1 MKKERTLLDIYILEI
16 LEKYASKDKPML
28 QSTLIEKLAD
38 YPYEIE
44 VARNTLSAYL
54 KKLRDDDRIRGK
66 RGVYKPGLFDDH
78 ELRLLIDGVL
88 FGQHIPKEIATELID
103 KLKGM
108 SELGLK
114 NRVRHVHYLP
124 SMPRTENKNL
134 YEIID
139 KIDEAIQANRKIR
152 VKRCNY
158 DSEKK
163 LVEID
168 AEYILDPYYLV
179 TEKSR
184 YYLICQMEKNGKPG
198 TGLINLR
205 VDRILD
211 VEILYNRPAMDI
223 RKIEKYR
230 NGFQLDE
237 YMREHLY
244 MVTGETVNVTM
255 KLLKKNIGD
264 FIDWYGK
271 DFMVIKREPEEITIR
286 VSVNDNALIYWSLQY
301 GKIATIISPESVKV
315 KLQKEVQLLA
325 DKYLQKNEENS

>member
-1 MKKERTLLDIYILEI
+1 MKNERALLCTYILEI
-16 LEKYASKDKPML
+16 LEKYASKDKPMM
-28 QSTLIEKLAD
+28 QSTLLEKLED
-38 YPYEIE
+38 YPYEIK

-54 KKLRDDDRIRGK
+54 KKLREEGRIKGK
-66 RGVYKPGLFDDH
+66 RGIYKPALFDDH

-88 FGQHIPKEIATELID
+88 FGQHIPVEIAKELID
-103 KLKGM
+103 KLKGI
-108 SELGLK
+108 SELGLR
-114 NRVRHVHYLP
+114 NRVRHVYYLP

-139 KIDEAIQANRKIR
+139 KIDEAIQNNRKIR

-158 DSEKK
+158 NSEMK
-163 LVEID
+163 LVPID

-184 YYLICQMEKNGKPG
+184 YYLICQMERNGK
-198 TGLINLR
+198 TGKGLVNLR

-211 VEILYNRPAMDI
+211 VEILNNRPAMDI
-223 RKIEKYR
+223 RKIDKYH

-271 DFMVIKREPEEITIR
+271 DFIVIKKDEEEITIR
-286 VSVNDNALIYWSLQY
+286 VSVNDNALVYWALQY
-301 GKIATIISPESVKV
+301 GKIASIISPDSVREKI
-315 KLQKEVQLLA
+315 QKEVKLLA
-325 DKYLQKNEENS
+325 DKYL

>member
-1 MKKERTLLDIYILEI
+1 MKKERKLLDIYILEI
-16 LEKYASKDKPML
+16 LEKQASKDKPML
-28 QSTLIEKLAD
+28 QSTLMEKLAD

-44 VARNTLSAYL
+44 VTRNTVSSYL
-54 KKLRDDDRIRGK
+54 QKLREDNRIKGK
-66 RGVYKPGLFDDH
+66 RGVYKPCLFDDH

-88 FGQHIPKEIATELID
+88 FGQHIPKEIAKDLID

-134 YEIID
+134 YEMID
-139 KIDEAIQANRKIR
+139 KIDEAIQGNCKIR
-152 VKRCNY
+152 VKRCYY
-158 DSEKK
+158 DADKR
-163 LVEID
+163 LVPIEG
-168 AEYILDPYYLV
+168 EYVLDPYYLV

-184 YYLICQMEKNGKPG
+184 YYLICQMEKNGIIGK
-198 TGLINLR
+198 GLVNLR
-205 VDRILD
+205 VDRFWN
-211 VEILYNRPAMDI
+211 VEILRNKPAIDI
-223 RKIEKYR
+223 RKIDKYR
-230 NGFQLDE
+230 NGFRLDE

-271 DFMVIKREPEEITIR
+271 NFIV
-286 VSVNDNALIYWSLQY
+286 
-301 GKIATIISPESVKV
+301 G
-315 KLQKEVQLLA
+315 
-325 DKYLQKNEENS
+325 